1 MEWVSRQC
9 KMDIGFAE
17 DWPCSGP
24 YPPQSQGRQFW
35 TNFLTPFE
43 FVDRASGL
51 QALQFGHPDC
61 RPRLTLNSKPPWCQS
76 CLILLSQTIFST
88 TVSCTNNKNY
98 FLFIK
103 VVKNVTVF
111 DIRRKSFRNVSLSVC
126 LLRQLNNWQTNKDC
140 GIAKWSCLK
149 VEHCQ
154 VSLNCFQY
162 IFSIGHFYLIDRDHF
177 SKNYELILSFE
188 LPLLLECIKCEVNF

>member
-1 MEWVSRQC
+1 MLTLAMEWVSRQC

-24 YPPQSQGRQFW
+24 YPPQRQGRQFW

-111 DIRRKSFRNVSLSVC
+111 DIRSPSLSAC
-126 LLRQLNNWQTNKDC
+126 CDSFTIDKQIK
-140 GIAKWSCLK
+140 IAGLPN
-149 VEHCQ
+149 EA
-154 VSLNCFQY
+154 VS
-162 IFSIGHFYLIDRDHF
+162 
-177 SKNYELILSFE
+177 K
-188 LPLLLECIKCEVNF
+188 